1 MDNDRSTPQ
10 VASPAQSLCV
20 RCGLCCD
27 GTIFERARLVPEDD
41 LARLEAGGFIV
52 LPTKTGTG
60 FALPCHHQQDRICTL
75 YQQWRPTVCHTFRC
89 RLLRRFD
96 TGELNLEEAQTII
109 ERTTGLADQVWAQM
123 QQRTGIGDG
132 PLKKRFRAWELSQG
146 EPAWRRRHAAFLL
159 DYASLQRRLDR
170 DFRLKPKQTEAGVA
184 NPTEPSQIG
193 AEDHE

>member
-1 MDNDRSTPQ
+1 MSEPSLTPA

-27 GTIFERARLVPEDD
+27 GTIFDHARLVPEDD

-96 TGELNLEEAQTII
+96 AGEIDLAEAHVTIT
-109 ERTTGLADQVWAQM
+109 RTTELADRVWAQM
-123 QQRTGIGDG
+123 RERVGEVNGA
-132 PLKKRFRAWELSQG
+132 LKKLFRAWEATQH
-146 EPAWRRRHAAFLL
+146 EQDAAWRRQHAAFLL
-159 DYASLQRRLDR
+159 DYTGLQWRLDR
-170 DFRLKPKQTEAGVA
+170 DFRLKPEVVEITEMKG
-184 NPTEPSQIG
+184 NES
-193 AEDHE
+193 E